1 MKKIKLSLLFLSLSL
16 AAFAQQDLTMYNL
29 NEIPQATYSNPSN
42 QFNGKWF
49 LGLPGLSSNYL
60 SLSNSGFAY
69 SDIIKKR
76 NNDLLLDF
84 DALLGEIKD
93 NNYLSFNTR
102 IDLFSFGLSLNDRT
116 QLSFS
121 VSEVASLKLAYPKDF
136 IRFIYEGN
144 ASFEDNSVD
153 LDGIGVNLAHYRE
166 YAFGLSHQLTQKL
179 RLGARAKYLYGMENV
194 YSRRTNISIFT
205 DPNTFAITADADI
218 DIRTA
223 GFDNVDFEEEGVSN
237 YLTGRGNRGM
247 GIDLGANYDLNGK
260 ISLNA
265 SILDLGFI
273 RWNDFTSKLT
283 TKGNFTY
290 SGIEVS
296 AFGDDDTTNRETS
309 FDRVADSLEEAFEVE
324 TTNGEAYSAPL
335 TSRFMIGA
343 NYRLNERSFGGVI
356 LQSEIFNRSIKP
368 SFTLHYNRKMTK
380 WITLAASYSYINRSF
395 NNLGIGLNFNPGP
408 VQLYVVSDN
417 LLGAFR
423 PQHTRHLQ
431 IRFGINFIFGSEKS
445 TELRSTFKGAIGETE
460 SENDDD

>member
-1 MKKIKLSLLFLSLSL
+1 MYKIRLALLFSMFSIL
-16 AAFAQQDLTMYNL
+16 AHAQQDLTMYNL
-29 NEIPQATYSNPSN
+29 DEIPQSAYSNPSN

-49 LGLPGLSSNYL
+49 LGLPGISSNYL

-69 SDIIKKR
+69 SDIIRKR

-84 DALLGEIKD
+84 DALLNEVEDD
-93 NNYLSFNTR
+93 NFLSFNTR
-102 IDLFSFGLSLNDRT
+102 IDLLSFGLSLNDRT

-121 VSEVASLKLAYPKDF
+121 VSEVGSFKLGYPKDF
-136 IRFIYEGN
+136 IRFVYEGN
-144 ASFEDNSVD
+144 ASFEDNSAD
-153 LDGIGVNLAHYRE
+153 LNGIGINLAHYRE

-179 RLGARAKYLYGMENV
+179 RLGARAKYLYGMENI
-194 YSRRTNISIFT
+194 YSKETDISIFT
-205 DPNTFAITADADI
+205 DPNTFAVTADANI

-223 GFDNVDFEEEGVSN
+223 GFDNVDFAEEGTSN
-237 YLTGRGNRGM
+237 YLTGRGNRGF
-247 GIDLGANYDLNGK
+247 GIDLGANYDLTDK
-260 ISLNA
+260 LSLNA
-265 SILDLGFI
+265 SVLDLGFI
-273 RWNDFTSKLT
+273 QWNDFTSSFT

-290 SGIEVS
+290 SGIEIS
-296 AFGDDDTTNRETS
+296 AFGDDDTTSSETS
-309 FDRVADSLEEAFEVE
+309 FDRVADSLEEAFDVE
-324 TTNGEAYSAPL
+324 TNNDGYSAPL

-343 NYRLNERSFGGVI
+343 NYRVNERSFGGVI
-356 LQSEIFNRSIKP
+356 IQSEIFRRSIKP

-395 NNLGIGLNFNPGP
+395 NNLGVGLNFNPGP

-431 IRFGINFIFGSEKS
+431 LRFGINFIFGSDKS
-445 TELRSTFKGAIGETE
+445 TELRSTYKGAIGETE